1 MQNMTSIKLALF
13 SLLTGC
19 CTQLFGQTYINE
31 TARWEQYTSYYQSF
45 QSNNY
50 CSITYFIS
58 GDTISNGTFYYRLMR
73 AADCTYINPNLDSLG
88 NMFIDT
94 STYNDTVFSRY
105 IRDANQTLYTYDA
118 ETNTETWVYRFNII
132 EPISIDSV
140 ISEVNGC
147 GTYPEILAHD
157 TVCIGNIP
165 RKRWSLT
172 QGVGAV
178 QSFIEGVGPG
188 SGLFGNICN
197 TFCPECSAGLTRFML
212 NGDTLYSGSCTSTA
226 GLPAMDS
233 GLSNIA
239 VDIQPGSFT
248 IHSVSDVEVSLFSLD
263 GRNVF
268 KSNYQGNGTIYL
280 NEFRPGIYLYRIQS
294 KDAMQAGKFMHAN

>member
-1 MQNMTSIKLALF
+1 MKLALLSF
-13 SLLTGC
+13 LAGC
-19 CTQLFGQTYINE
+19 FCTQLLSQNYINE

-58 GDTISNGTFYYRLMR
+58 GDTIANGTFYYRLMR
-73 AADCTYINPNLDSLG
+73 AADCTYINPNLDSIG
-88 NMFIDT
+88 NSFIDT

-105 IRDANQTLYTYDA
+105 IRDANQTIYTYDP
-118 ETNTETWVYRFNII
+118 ETNTETWVYRFNIT
-132 EPISIDSV
+132 EPITIDSA
-140 ISEVNGC
+140 ISEALGC
-147 GTYPEILAHD
+147 GTNPELLAHD

-188 SGLFGNICN
+188 SGLFGATCN
-197 TFCPECSAGLTRFML
+197 TFCPECGAGLTRFML
-212 NGDTLYSGSCTSTA
+212 NGDTLYSGSCTSAA

-233 GLSNIA
+233 N
-239 VDIQPGSFT
+239 
-248 IHSVSDVEVSLFSLD
+248 VSDIEVAIHAGSLRINAISEIEVSLFSID
-263 GRNVF
+263 GRIIF
-268 KSNYQGNGTIYL
+268 QSNYQSDTTIYL
-280 NEFRPGIYLYRIQS
+280 NEFLPGIYVYRIQG
-294 KDAMQAGKFMHAN
+294 KDAMKSGKFIHSN